1 MNRFPTTQATGN
13 GRMGDVPRCQNAD
26 MKTLYQAANA
36 VEAHMLVDYLRQEG
50 LHAQVLGEHLQGA
63 VGELP
68 AAGLVRLVID
78 EAQYEAGREAIARWE
93 SAQPADAPVVP
104 PAVNPGHAV
113 WIFVLG
119 LLAGATGMYALMQAR

>member
-1 MNRFPTTQATGN
+1 MRG
-13 GRMGDVPRCQNAD
+13 

-36 VEAHMLVDYLRQEG
+36 VEAHMLADYLKQEG

-93 SAQPADAPVVP
+93 ATQPLDTPAAPS
-104 PAVNPGHAV
+104 AVNPGQAL

-119 LLAGATGMYALMQAR
+119 LLAGAIGMYALMQAR

>member
-1 MNRFPTTQATGN
+1 MRGF
-13 GRMGDVPRCQNAD
+13 GRLGRRGVDKWGMWCAARMRG

-36 VEAHMLVDYLRQEG
+36 VEAHMLADYLKQEG

-78 EAQYEAGREAIARWE
+78 DEQYEAGREAIARWE
-93 SAQPADAPVVP
+93 ATQPLDTPAAPS
-104 PAVNPGHAV
+104 AVNPGQAL

-119 LLAGATGMYALMQAR
+119 LLAGAIGMYALMQAR